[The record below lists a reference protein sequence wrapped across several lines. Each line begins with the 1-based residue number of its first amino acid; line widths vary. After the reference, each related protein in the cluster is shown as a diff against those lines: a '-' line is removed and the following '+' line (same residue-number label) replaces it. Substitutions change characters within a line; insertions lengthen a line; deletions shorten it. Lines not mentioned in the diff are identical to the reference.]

1 MEAYRFNVICNKQFE
16 METDQTDRQAKT
28 QKNIYT
34 CKNTQKKNGQKRFCK
49 LKPDFCQVA
58 HMLLF
63 STGTDMSQHIYLLT
77 LGCSKI
83 SL

>member
-34 CKNTQKKNGQKRFCK
+34 CKNTQKKMGKKGSASLNQIFVRWPICYYSV
-49 LKPDFCQVA
+49 LE
-58 HMLLF
+58 
-63 STGTDMSQHIYLLT
+63 LT
-77 LGCSKI
+77 CLNTFTC
-83 SL
+83 